1 MTARG
6 ASLHGASLLT
16 STLIFL
22 VVSSTSGTRREASD
36 GVSSASGTHRRD
48 RLGEVTSASGTC
60 ILTRYQEDR
69 CVVNRGED
77 LTTIDFDGG
86 DAATA
91 GAIGRSEG
99 QREKHYDHGVEK
111 VSLLVG
117 ADATVVVHKE
127 DDLMQKN
134 ASVEELR
141 KPLEFN
147 GGRESR
153 RTRSLQ
159 LRRETAV

>member
-1 MTARG
+1 MIARG

-16 STLIFL
+16 STLVFL

-48 RLGEVTSASGTC
+48 LLGE
-60 ILTRYQEDR
+60 ILTRYQGDC
-69 CVVNRGED
+69 CVVNHGEG
-77 LTTIDFDGG
+77 LTAVDFDGG

-99 QREKHYDHGVEK
+99 QREKRCDGVGK

-127 DDLMQKN
+127 DGLMQKN

-141 KPLEFN
+141 KPMESN
-147 GGRESR
+147 GGRESQ

-159 LRRETAV
+159 LRRQRETAV